1 MFQTLLCTCLSINAP
16 CGTTCSHLHCL
27 FVYQRDRAWHAFASC
42 TDLIVGMITVAASHM
57 SFSCIDSETDAPMRS
72 IVSRLGAYIYAYMH
86 ISMPYLTRRR
96 RRRRKRRVCCLLSEC
111 RPWARIAA
119 LNDKWALG
127 LRS

>member
-1 MFQTLLCTCLSINAP
+1 
-16 CGTTCSHLHCL
+16 
-27 FVYQRDRAWHAFASC
+27 
-42 TDLIVGMITVAASHM
+42 MITVAASHM

-96 RRRRKRRVCCLLSEC
+96 RKRRVCCLLSEC